1 MSESTLIRLAA
12 DVSAVHTQGWLSGQ
26 WDGYD
31 FYSPRWFEEL
41 ARVAERGRLDM
52 LFFGDSGGAKE
63 IGGSYASGAIDGS
76 GFVSHDRSAL
86 IAMMAKE
93 TSDLGFGMTMS
104 TEYAHP
110 FSVARYFASMNHAL
124 EGRIAWNAVTGAHK
138 PEAANYGVD
147 VMDEPERRYE
157 RAMEHLEVVRRLW
170 DGIEPDALVMNRE
183 REVFLDPD
191 KLHRIDFEGKHYKVR
206 GPLPVLPAKGGHP
219 VIISAGQS
227 GPGMNLAASQADMQ
241 FVLRRSLQSM
251 IDHRHVL
258 DGLLDQHGRGH
269 REVGVLWCIKIQ
281 LGDSRAD
288 AIARGEQAVD
298 DLPPSTGINA
308 MSSLYGVDLS
318 RYAPD
323 TPLVELLGPVQAA
336 KGHWGMFQDLVNNAE
351 PGTTLVRAA
360 RRFLFSPHDTMLGTP
375 EDIADQIDELHQATG
390 ANGGVILRVNYTQP
404 GWDQMRNFV
413 DHVVP
418 VLQRRGLTRRE
429 YTGASLREN
438 LLS

>member
-1 MSESTLIRLAA
+1 MSESTRIRLAA
-12 DVSAVHTQGWLSGQ
+12 DVSAVHTQGWLRGQ

-41 ARVAERGRLDM
+41 ARVAERGRFDM

-76 GFVSHDRSAL
+76 GFISHDRSAL

-110 FSVARYFASMNHAL
+110 FSVARYFASMNHAM
-124 EGRIAWNAVTGAHK
+124 EGRIAWNAVTGAHA
-138 PEAANYGVD
+138 PEAANYGVE
-147 VMDEPERRYE
+147 MDPPEERYRR
-157 RAMEHLEVVRRLW
+157 AQEHLEVVRRLW
-170 DGIEPDALVMNRE
+170 EAIEPDALVMDRD

-191 KLHRIDFEGKHYKVR
+191 KLHRIDFEGEHYKVR
-206 GPLPVLPAKGGHP
+206 GPLPVLPAKGGAP

-227 GPGMNLAASQADMQ
+227 GPGMDLAASRADMQ
-241 FVLRRSLQSM
+241 FVLRRSLESM
-251 IDHRHVL
+251 IQHRTVL
-258 DGLLDQHGRGH
+258 DGLLDKHGRGR

-288 AIARGEQAVD
+288 AIERGNRAVNE
-298 DLPPSTGINA
+298 LPPSTGINA

-318 RYAPD
+318 AYASE
-323 TPLVELLGPVQAA
+323 TPLVELLEPVQAA
-336 KGHWGMFQDLVNNAE
+336 KGHWGMFQDLVNNSE
-351 PGTTLVRAA
+351 PGTTLVQAA
-360 RRFLFSPHDTMLGTP
+360 RGFVFSPHDTMLGTP
-375 EDIADQIDELHQATG
+375 EQIADQIEELHEVTG

-404 GWDQMRNFV
+404 GWEQVRNFV

-418 VLQRRGLTRRE
+418 VLQARGLTQTE